1 MSQTSV
7 RAELVM
13 IGTELLLGQTVD
25 TNAAYMAE
33 QLAANGINVYF
44 KATVG
49 DNWTRLAG
57 VLTQALTRADVVITS
72 GGLGPTDDDLT
83 REVVSAVLRR
93 PLVEDEQALQ
103 TIESWFRNSGRTMPA
118 SNRKQALV
126 PEGARVITNGHG
138 TAPGFIVEHD
148 GKLIVSVP
156 GVPHEMRAMVENGVL
171 PYLRRHFQLEGTL
184 YSRNLKF
191 YGIGESAL
199 EEKLRDLFRSTN
211 PTVAPYAGMGEVK
224 VRLTTRA
231 RSAEEAEQ
239 MFAPVEQE
247 IIRRVGEY
255 MYGVGDDTME
265 IVAGRALREAG
276 WTVALAESCTGGL
289 VAKRLTDVPG
299 SSTYFLGG
307 VVAYSNDAKMQL
319 LGVSEDAL
327 REHGAVSAQVAEE
340 MAAGAARR
348 FGAIIG
354 VSVTGIAGPD
364 GGSEAKPVGLV
375 FIGCA
380 VRGKVHSYRF
390 QFSGDRERVR
400 RWTAQAAL
408 DVIRRHA
415 SGRGTDA

>member
-348 FGAIIG
+348 FGATIG